1 MIRATIVKE
10 VREVNYILKPEG
22 WENLT
27 QDQRKQYVL
36 TQLEEG
42 NIEDAD
48 VLETLSVYAET
59 LRFG

>member
-1 MIRATIVKE
+1 MIRSTIVKE
-10 VREVNYILKPEG
+10 VREVNYILEPEG
-22 WENLT
+22 WEDLT

-48 VLETLSVYAET
+48 ILETLSVYDET
-59 LRFG
+59 LRLG